1 MLRVKNSVKYL
12 KSRLIDLFKSLGG
25 SQTDSYFTTNSLKIL
40 KNSGLWDGK
49 VCVLQVTNTSER
61 TIELRALMSA
71 PDASNAW
78 NLRCHVREKLV
89 KWLQKNYPQALPR
102 LRAELNQLKEQK
114 DGRSSGN

>member
-1 MLRVKNSVKYL
+1 
-12 KSRLIDLFKSLGG
+12 
-25 SQTDSYFTTNSLKIL
+25 
-40 KNSGLWDGK
+40 
-49 VCVLQVTNTSER
+49 
-61 TIELRALMSA
+61 MSA

-89 KWLQKNYPQALPR
+89 EWLQKNYPQALPR